1 LQNFTKTSDWLIEYY
16 AGFKGMQISGHS
28 SFSMKF
34 DLSAEE
40 EVSLLF
46 AANRAKIFTYL
57 LTIVAKSENHSR
69 IKETVKSSE
78 NASSHLEKIKSVLNK
93 DIHIVLYDPREE
105 QFSVGNSFE
114 CFDDLDS
121 DGMIEY
127 FTKVDPEITQN
138 PGTHKEI
145 NKTINDS
152 FQIWKRNHFSKYMV
166 FNDFDILILSK
177 PTIFELKRVIESI
190 DTWNPYVDDSSNY
203 AALSL
208 ISNTN
213 NIRLRVIA
221 YQREREG
228 QIALH
233 DIIDASKAHIKGR
246 YILCSPSDKVI
257 LGGISDFDKPTFY
270 MSKRSRQKRY

>member
-1 LQNFTKTSDWLIEYY
+1 MKDSKIYLKHILESIE
-16 AGFKGMQISGHS
+16 
-28 SFSMKF
+28 
-34 DLSAEE
+34 
-40 EVSLLF
+40 
-46 AANRAKIFTYL
+46 
-57 LTIVAKSENHSR
+57 
-69 IKETVKSSE
+69 
-78 NASSHLEKIKSVLNK
+78 
-93 DIHIVLYDPREE
+93 
-105 QFSVGNSFE
+105 
-114 CFDDLDS
+114 
-121 DGMIEY
+121 MIEY